1 MNRRTFHFRNFLLLS
16 LLLACASMG
25 CVRRRMNI
33 RTNPPGAVVYVDD
46 QEVGVT
52 PVSASYVHYGT
63 REIRLEKDGY
73 ESVSKLHTFKAPW
86 YEYPVLE
93 FFSENVWPWEIRDTR
108 DLDFQ
113 MTPRRIVPP
122 EELRARA
129 EQLRTNA
136 QAGYITPMNTP
147 PNPSVNVAPQYQ
159 AQPQLAP
166 PVMRP
171 ETLPEGGYA
180 LPPPVLGQ

>member
-1 MNRRTFHFRNFLLLS
+1 MNRRTLQFRNFLLVTV
-16 LLLACASMG
+16 LLACASTG

-46 QEVGVT
+46 QEIGVT
-52 PVSASYVHYGT
+52 PVSANYVHYGT

-73 ESVSKLHTFKAPW
+73 ESVSQMHTFRAPW

-93 FFSENVWPWEIRDTR
+93 FFSENLWPWEIRDTR
-108 DLDFQ
+108 DLDFT

-122 EELRARA
+122 EELRSRA
-129 EQLRTNA
+129 EQLRANA
-136 QAGYITPMNTP
+136 QAGYVTPMNTP
-147 PNPSVNVAPQYQ
+147 PNPAVNVTPQN
-159 AQPQLAP
+159 QPQLLP

-171 ETLPEGGYA
+171 ETLPEGGFV
-180 LPPPVLGQ
+180 LPPPVMGQ